1 MSTRTLIRLS
11 KACLSLL
18 VGLLASMVVFN
29 NITDYWTNFQFVSH
43 VMSMDTTIPDSKLRK
58 RSVTNPRWYHLAY
71 AAIIALESAVGQE
84 FGEALD
90 RAGEFTGLFGP
101 GAPVLEQIRG
111 GGARDAFDEAALLN
125 PTAERVFAFEVVVGG
140 LNHEAKRQSILG
152 LFGGLML
159 WFVGFQVLA
168 AEWFAMWQ
176 SKQWDGLPA
185 ASRLTQ
191 IVSTLLV
198 YVSMNND
205 E

>member
-71 AAIIALESAVGQE
+71 AAIIALESAVGW
-84 FGEALD
+84 LCSM
-90 RAGEFTGLFGP
+90 
-101 GAPVLEQIRG
+101 
-111 GGARDAFDEAALLN
+111 
-125 PTAERVFAFEVVVGG
+125 GG
-140 LNHEAKRQSILG
+140 LAMLRALHKDGATFHEAKRQSILG